1 MFENLKSKILRKS
14 TALIA
19 SAALLFVGVSA
30 QASGFLN
37 TPAGGYLVCVD
48 NKTGAVTHPGTSKC
62 KKGQKRLILG
72 AQGPAGAAGANGQ
85 DGLVGASGLPGNNGN
100 TLWTGNGEP
109 SSSLGIPGDSYL
121 DLVGKKI
128 HAPKAIDGT
137 WPIGI
142 SIVGPQGPQGPG
154 GSGPAGAAGPAGSQ
168 GPAGISAPVVTGT
181 NCIGTKC
188 TYKIGDTGP
197 GGGTIFFVDYHDNY
211 EGFNYL
217 EIANQ
222 GWAQEWYENFN
233 WDAVFEEES
242 ETAKLEI
249 FPNGSAN
256 DPLMEWCYY
265 YEEGSEE
272 DYAVGEQFFPN
283 DADNADIQNISWLR
297 SAVGSGK
304 ENSSLALEG
313 PCVFGAVKIADEYET
328 SKTDWFLPSIGEL
341 MLAYTNMRQLGFS
354 SFVSNKRFL
363 NTICFE
369 GICMGELTDL
379 IEAAYWSST
388 LRDPY
393 TAFHQHFDTGTQ
405 TGSPFNSIVYDNFD
419 GDNPFSVEQFVS
431 YVRPIRSF

>member
-1 MFENLKSKILRKS
+1 LFENLKSKIMRKS

-48 NKTGAVTHPGTSKC
+48 NKSGAVTHPGTSKC

-154 GSGPAGAAGPAGSQ
+154 GSGPAGPAGSQ

-181 NCIGTKC
+181 NCNGTKC

-197 GGGTIFFVDYHDNY
+197 GGGIIFFVDYHDIY
-211 EGFNYL
+211 PDFKYL
-217 EIANQ
+217 EASNFEPCLD
-222 GWAQEWYENFN
+222 GENYYVPWTSDLDSQEVVHFPTALENA
-233 WDAVFEEES
+233 W
-242 ETAKLEI
+242 
-249 FPNGSAN
+249 
-256 DPLMEWCYY
+256 
-265 YEEGSEE
+265 
-272 DYAVGEQFFPN
+272 
-283 DADNADIQNISWLR
+283 R
-297 SAVGSGK
+297 VGSGPA
-304 ENSSLALEG
+304 NTAAILETITADDSPG
-313 PCVFGAVKIADEYET
+313 IYYIGDVSGAAAFANNFDCDG
-328 SKTDWFLPSIGEL
+328 KTDWFLGSLGEMKLL
-341 MLAYTNMRQLGFS
+341 MEASLEVDIENATAETYWTSTGAGYDFADSAFAVDLGERMR
-354 SFVSNKRFL
+354 
-363 NTICFE
+363 
-369 GICMGELTDL
+369 MGEGGE
-379 IEAAYWSST
+379 IFGGISVGMAS
-388 LRDPY
+388 
-393 TAFHQHFDTGTQ
+393 
-405 TGSPFNSIVYDNFD
+405 VYVVDKND
-419 GDNPFSVEQFVS
+419 ELA
-431 YVRPIRSF
+431 VRPIRRF

>member
-1 MFENLKSKILRKS
+1 MFENLKSKIMRKS

-154 GSGPAGAAGPAGSQ
+154 GSGPAGPAGSQ

-197 GGGTIFFVDYHDNY
+197 GGGIIFFVDYHDIY
-211 EGFNYL
+211 PDFKYL
-217 EIANQ
+217 EASNFEPCLD
-222 GWAQEWYENFN
+222 GENYYVPWTSDLDSQEVVHFPTALENA
-233 WDAVFEEES
+233 W
-242 ETAKLEI
+242 
-249 FPNGSAN
+249 
-256 DPLMEWCYY
+256 
-265 YEEGSEE
+265 
-272 DYAVGEQFFPN
+272 
-283 DADNADIQNISWLR
+283 R
-297 SAVGSGK
+297 VGSGPA
-304 ENSSLALEG
+304 NTAAILETITADDSPG
-313 PCVFGAVKIADEYET
+313 IYYIGDVSGAAAFANNFDCDG
-328 SKTDWFLPSIGEL
+328 KTDWFLGSLGEMKLL
-341 MLAYTNMRQLGFS
+341 MEASLEVDIENATAETYWTSTGAGYDLADSAFAVDLGERMR
-354 SFVSNKRFL
+354 
-363 NTICFE
+363 
-369 GICMGELTDL
+369 MGEGGE
-379 IEAAYWSST
+379 IFGGISVGMAS
-388 LRDPY
+388 
-393 TAFHQHFDTGTQ
+393 
-405 TGSPFNSIVYDNFD
+405 VYVVDKND
-419 GDNPFSVEQFVS
+419 ELA
-431 YVRPIRSF
+431 VRPIRRF

>member
-1 MFENLKSKILRKS
+1 MRKS

-72 AQGPAGAAGANGQ
+72 AQGPAGATGANGQ

-109 SSSLGIPGDSYL
+109 SNSLGIPGDSYL

-128 HAPKAIDGT
+128 HAPKASDGT

-142 SIVGPQGPQGPG
+142 SIVGPQGPG
-154 GSGPAGAAGPAGSQ
+154 GSGPAGPAGPAGSQ

-233 WDAVFEEES
+233 WDAVFEDES
-242 ETAKLEI
+242 ETAKLKI

-283 DADNADIQNISWLR
+283 DADNADIQSISWLR

-304 ENSSLALEG
+304 VNSSLALEG

-369 GICMGELTDL
+369 GICMGELTNL

>member
-1 MFENLKSKILRKS
+1 LFENLKSKIMRKS

-154 GSGPAGAAGPAGSQ
+154 GSGPAGPAGPAGSQ
-168 GPAGISAPVVTGT
+168 GPAGISAPVVTGA
-181 NCIGTKC
+181 NCISAKC

-197 GGGTIFFVDYHDNY
+197 GGGIIFFVDYHDIY
-211 EGFNYL
+211 PDFKYL
-217 EIANQ
+217 EASNFEPCLD
-222 GWAQEWYENFN
+222 GENYYVPWTSEPNSQEDVHDPTAVENA
-233 WDAVFEEES
+233 W
-242 ETAKLEI
+242 
-249 FPNGSAN
+249 
-256 DPLMEWCYY
+256 
-265 YEEGSEE
+265 
-272 DYAVGEQFFPN
+272 
-283 DADNADIQNISWLR
+283 R
-297 SAVGSGK
+297 VGSGPA
-304 ENSSLALEG
+304 NTAAMLETITG
-313 PCVFGAVKIADEYET
+313 GTDEEPTISYTGDLSGAAAFANNFDCGG
-328 SKTDWFLPSIGEL
+328 KTDWFLGSLGEMKLLLEASLEVSIDSTNETSYWTSTSAALDLPDRAFAVDLG
-341 MLAYTNMRQLGFS
+341 LAMRR
-354 SFVSNKRFL
+354 ND
-363 NTICFE
+363 I
-369 GICMGELTDL
+369 
-379 IEAAYWSST
+379 
-388 LRDPY
+388 
-393 TAFHQHFDTGTQ
+393 
-405 TGSPFNSIVYDNFD
+405 
-419 GDNPFSVEQFVS
+419 PFSAGLPSVYTWSKDDVEYVA
-431 YVRPIRSF
+431 VRPIRRF

>member
-1 MFENLKSKILRKS
+1 MRKS

-19 SAALLFVGVSA
+19 SAALLFVGVGA

-72 AQGPAGAAGANGQ
+72 AKGPAGATGANGQ
-85 DGLVGASGLPGNNGN
+85 DGLIGASGLPGKSGN
-100 TLWTGNGEP
+100 TLWSGNGAP
-109 SSSLGIPGDSYL
+109 SSTLGSPGDSYL
-121 DLVGKKI
+121 DLEAKKI
-128 HAPKAIDGT
+128 HSPKAIDGT
-137 WPIGI
+137 WPVGI

-154 GSGPAGAAGPAGSQ
+154 GSGPAGPAGPAGSP
-168 GPAGISAPVVTGT
+168 GPAGISAPVVTGA
-181 NCIGTKC
+181 NCIGSKC

-197 GGGTIFFVDYHDNY
+197 GGGIIFFVDYHDNY
-211 EGFNYL
+211 DGFNYL

-233 WDAVFEEES
+233 WNAIFEEES
-242 ETAKLEI
+242 ETAKLAI

-265 YEEGSEE
+265 SDDNYF
-272 DYAVGEQFFPN
+272 VGEQFFGEDAFSP
-283 DADNADIQNISWLR
+283 DADNADFQNLSWLL
-297 SAVGSGK
+297 SAVGRGSANSGV
-304 ENSSLALEG
+304 ALEG
-313 PCVFGAVKIADEYET
+313 ECVFGAVKIADEYET
-328 SKTDWFLPSIGEL
+328 SKNDWFLPSIGEL

-354 SFVSNKRFL
+354 SFVSGERFVD
-363 NTICFE
+363 TICFD
-369 GICMGELTDL
+369 GICISEITDQ

-393 TAFHQHFDTGTQ
+393 TALHQHFDTGTQ
-405 TGSPFNSIVYDNFD
+405 TGSLINSILYDNFD
-419 GDNPFSVEQFVS
+419 GENPFSAVQFVS
-431 YVRPIRSF
+431 YVRPVRRF